1 MGSFGWV
8 CSTHAARCNIT
19 YQKRVFHWP
28 FAHLQYYTE
37 FTHVSL
43 NFARGIT
50 VVPQEIE
57 DSDYAKG
64 LGKDKVYFVRCAR
77 NGELKNKSAVAV
89 VFTHSK
95 ERNLGKV
102 VCTTTYSS
110 LAPFSSSSHSGLNRN
125 FSWQQRRGAFFI
137 LSGGE
142 FPFGYLSKQKD
153 KYIRDKPNCYN
164 SLTSLLRL
172 TSTLRLED
180 ICHFRNEET
189 APS

>member
-95 ERNLGKV
+95 ERNPWK
-102 VCTTTYSS
+102 SS
-110 LAPFSSSSHSGLNRN
+110 LCNNLLFACAIFLVFTLGVKQELFMAAKKRS
-125 FSWQQRRGAFFI
+125 I
-137 LSGGE
+137 LYT
-142 FPFGYLSKQKD
+142 FWW
-153 KYIRDKPNCYN
+153 RV
-164 SLTSLLRL
+164 SLRVPIKAKGQINK
-172 TSTLRLED
+172 R
-180 ICHFRNEET
+180 
-189 APS
+189 